1 VPQRVPWCVL
11 QGVLQVTSNALCVY
25 ALRVLL
31 GVLLSVL
38 RHVSRIVCH
47 FGVSAGPRQ
56 AAGPRPRGA
65 CPLAGPRQAAGARQA
80 AGPRP
85 HGPPADPTGRVGAA
99 ACRLGW
105 AWGAV
110 AGCRRAEG

>member
-1 VPQRVPWCVL
+1 MPLCVPWCVL
-11 QGVLQVTSNALCVY
+11 LSVLQVTSNALCVY

-38 RHVSRIVCH
+38 RSVSRIVCH
-47 FGVSAGPRQ
+47 FCRSAGARQ
-56 AAGPRPRGA
+56 AAGAYPRGA

-99 ACRLGW
+99 ARRLGW